1 MNLAKISAN
10 GQLTLP
16 IEIRKLL
23 GVKAGDKVLF
33 IQNDE
38 GEIVVSNASAL
49 SMNTPQDENPNELR

>member
-1 MNLAKISAN
+1 MNLAKVSIN

-23 GVKAGDKVLF
+23 GIHPGDKVLF
-33 IQNDE
+33 MRNAD

-49 SMNTPQDENPNELR
+49 NVNSEQKEQSNI